1 MMSSVI
7 FRSLS
12 PWFSQHC
19 RCRFYKVITKL
30 RPSLT
35 QLSPTNYGHLQP
47 MACLKTMKIDTP
59 EFHGLFTPELNALV
73 ELFGRNQ
80 FELRIAGGA
89 VRDLLM
95 GKRPSD
101 LDFATTATPQQMQAM
116 FESEQIRMINN
127 KGEKHGTVTC
137 RINDKVWLHY

>member
-12 PWFSQHC
+12 PWVSQH
-19 RCRFYKVITKL
+19 CRFYKVLTKF
-30 RPSLT
+30 RPVPT
-35 QLSPTNYGHLQP
+35 QLGPTNYGNIQA
-47 MACLKTMKIDTP
+47 MACLKTRKIDTP
-59 EFHGLFTPELNALV
+59 EFHGLFTPELNALA

-116 FESEQIRMINN
+116 FESEEIRMINN

-137 RINDKVWLHY
+137 RINDKVGPCY